1 MLRVIT
7 LNLNGIRSACAK
19 GLYPWLARQKPDVFC
34 VQELKA
40 QAVNMTSQMRAP
52 RGLYGFFH
60 YAAKKGYSGVGIYTR
75 HEPDRVSE
83 GLGIAE
89 IDAEGRYLRADFGKL
104 SVISVY
110 LPSGSSGAERQ

>member
-7 LNLNGIRSACAK
+7 LNLNGVRSACAK
-19 GLYPWLARQKPDVFC
+19 GLHPRLARQKPDMFR

-40 QAVNMTSQMRAP
+40 QADNMTSQMLAP
-52 RGLYGFFH
+52 RGFRGFFH

-83 GLGIAE
+83 GLGIAD
-89 IDAEGRYLRADFGKL
+89 IDAEGRYLRA
-104 SVISVY
+104 
-110 LPSGSSGAERQ
+110 